1 MDASMKKIIIFSAPS
16 GSGKSTII
24 NYLLGRFPRLEFSI
38 SATSR
43 QPRGEEK
50 DGVHYYFFSAEEF
63 RKRIDNGELLEWEE
77 VYNGTYYGT
86 LNSEIQ
92 RIWEHGN
99 VIIFDVDVRGGI
111 ALKKIFGDQAMAMFI
126 MPPSIEEL
134 RRRLIGRGTETEETI
149 EKRIGKSEF
158 ELSFASQFD
167 AIVVNDDL
175 VKACTEAEVIIT
187 NFLEE

>member
-1 MDASMKKIIIFSAPS
+1 MEASTKKIIIFSAPS

-24 NYLLGRFPRLEFSI
+24 NYLLGRFSRLEFSI

-43 QPRGEEK
+43 KPRGEEK
-50 DGVHYYFFSAEEF
+50 DGVHYYFFSSEEF

-158 ELSFASQFD
+158 ELSFANQFD
-167 AIVVNDDL
+167 TIVVNDDL
-175 VKACTEAEVIIT
+175 TKACAEAECIIK
-187 NFLEE
+187 NFLEK

>member
-134 RRRLIGRGTETEETI
+134 RRRLIGRGTENEETI

>member
-1 MDASMKKIIIFSAPS
+1 MEASTKKIIIFSAPS

-24 NYLLGRFPRLEFSI
+24 NYLLGRFSRLEFSI

-43 QPRGEEK
+43 KPRGEEK
-50 DGVHYYFFSAEEF
+50 DGVHYYFFSSEEF

-126 MPPSIEEL
+126 MPPSIDEL

-158 ELSFASQFD
+158 ELSFANQFD
-167 AIVVNDDL
+167 TIVVNDDL
-175 VKACTEAEVIIT
+175 TKACAEAERIIT
-187 NFLEE
+187 NFLEK

>member
-134 RRRLIGRGTETEETI
+134 RRRLIGRGTENEETI

-158 ELSFASQFD
+158 ELSFANQFD